1 MGSGVLKK
9 KKNGGS
15 SSAPKPS
22 RVELAFD
29 PVEAALRELFD
40 DMAAEAVPDD
50 FVRLIEQLDDD
61 QPAAKKPRK

>member
-1 MGSGVLKK
+1 VLKKK
-9 KKNGGS
+9 KKNGGL

-61 QPAAKKPRK
+61 QPTAKKPRK